1 MPGLT
6 ADDWPYLESGDAP
19 DLPLAT
25 EGLALKG
32 QSLEERVAI
41 IETLTADTD
50 FVSMGGSGSP
60 MLFAGGTS
68 ASRIVAQSGSPG
80 IRLIGGKLAYLRGS
94 LARFNGDPMTG
105 PSWASP
111 GATFKPT
118 APSTSS
124 PARRSTGF
132 PSTASGI
139 SVRKAGHPAGRQHR
153 AERWLQR
160 TPVALLEYP
169 FETLIAAWG
178 LFSGPPLLLGF
189 ARPPSIND
197 LLPTCMVY
205 LWACL
210 MFLSGLT
217 MATGLIRHTYGTTVS
232 RGMYL
237 LGTVCVVYA
246 VAILTAVGPVA
257 GIPSGPLLTVI
268 GVLCYL
274 RATWLRARAVILH
287 RVSEASR

>member
-105 PSWASP
+105 LVTLGTIAA
-111 GATFKPT
+111 GMRPT
-118 APSTSS
+118 GYVKKTVAV
-124 PARRSTGF
+124 
-132 PSTASGI
+132 STAGSAVMG
-139 SVRKAGHPAGRQHR
+139 
-153 AERWLQR
+153 
-160 TPVALLEYP
+160 VARLDIQ
-169 FETLIAAWG
+169 T
-178 LFSGPPLLLGF
+178 
-189 ARPPSIND
+189 D
-197 LLPTCMVY
+197 
-205 LWACL
+205 
-210 MFLSGLT
+210 
-217 MATGLIRHTYGTTVS
+217 
-232 RGMYL
+232 
-237 LGTVCVVYA
+237 GTVNLV
-246 VAILTAVGPVA
+246 T
-257 GIPSGPLLTVI
+257 
-268 GVLCYL
+268 
-274 RATWLRARAVILH
+274 
-287 RVSEASR
+287 SEAIDWVSLDSIWYFRA